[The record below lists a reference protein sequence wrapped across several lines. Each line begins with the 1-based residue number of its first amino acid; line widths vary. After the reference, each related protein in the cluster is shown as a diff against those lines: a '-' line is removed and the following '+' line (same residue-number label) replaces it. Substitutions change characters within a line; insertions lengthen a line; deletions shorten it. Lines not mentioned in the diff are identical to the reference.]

1 MPELVLT
8 REAREHL
15 DALPAI
21 AQEAVGETITA
32 LALDPRA
39 IGKPLLGRLRGSW
52 SAAVGNYRVLY
63 TIEEGTASSRI
74 VVRAIRHRAVA
85 YRTRRR

>member
-1 MPELVLT
+1 LPELVLT
-8 REAREHL
+8 REARDNLE
-15 DALPAI
+15 ALPTAV
-21 AQEAVGETITA
+21 QEAVGETITS
-32 LALDPRA
+32 LALDPKA
-39 IGKPLLGRLRGSW
+39 VGKALVGRLRGRW

-63 TIEEGTASSRI
+63 TIEESTASSRV